1 LGAPSGSAVNG
12 FTGTLLSRPE
22 LARGVP
28 FFFIATGFAGGN
40 PLQWGG
46 RFFIGEA
53 QFFFGGNYVAWNKNK
68 GNSVDFL
75 VETPPLFFLAPFFFI
90 TGFFPLPSH
99 LLMGGGEKTAQIGK
113 KTNDCAGGLPRN
125 HGKKTTLRQTTPI
138 LDRRA
143 SS

>member
-75 VETPPLFFLAPFFFI
+75 VETPPLFIFGSFFFYYR
-90 TGFFPLPSH
+90 FFPTPLPSADGR
-99 LLMGGGEKTAQIGK
+99 GGKNRANWK
-113 KTNDCAGGLPRN
+113 KN
-125 HGKKTTLRQTTPI
+125 K
-138 LDRRA
+138 
-143 SS
+143 